1 MDSPG
6 TALPTEPIGGRYR
19 VEREVGR
26 GGMGSVWLAHD
37 ERLGRAVALKRV
49 GRLPGESL
57 PHLAR
62 AMREARSSAAL
73 NHPNVVSVYDAVEEG
88 DHLWLVMEY
97 VPGRTLSE
105 LVADEGPL
113 PPDRVARIGAQ
124 VADGLAVAHAAG
136 TVHRDVKP
144 GNVLVGDDGTAKI
157 SDFGI
162 ARGAGDDKLTQT
174 GLMTGTPAYFAPE
187 LARGSDAT
195 PASDVWGLGATLFA
209 AVEGHSPYPSQ
220 SNPLALMALIAH
232 EAPPQPQA
240 AGPLRRPISRMMDTD
255 PAARPT
261 MAECAAE
268 LHRASS
274 GPTTTSAR
282 PAADLGP
289 ATVVE
294 EPVVEPVAPAPPA
307 PPVPPGEEP
316 RRRGGLLVAGVV
328 VLLLLVAGIAFLV
341 LQDDGSGS
349 DTASDDPS
357 SSGSPTGR
365 GGGQQESPKPP
376 AESTPEET
384 PEESADQPPE
394 EEPAPPASSDA
405 TAFAQEYY
413 GLLPGDTDAAWQR
426 LSPSFQDE
434 VGRDSFDGFWAGV
447 DSVSVDGAEEAEPGV
462 VDVTLTYTTDGSS
475 QTEVRRLF
483 VEQSDG
489 GLAITGDQ
497 RL

>member
-6 TALPTEPIGGRYR
+6 TALPKEPIGGRYR

-88 DHLWLVMEY
+88 EHLWLVMEY
-97 VPGRTLSE
+97 VPGRTLAE
-105 LVADEGPL
+105 LVAAEGALAPE
-113 PPDRVARIGAQ
+113 RVARIGAQ
-124 VADGLAVAHAAG
+124 VADGLAAAHAVG

-162 ARGAGDDKLTQT
+162 ARSAGDDKLTQT

-232 EAPPQPQA
+232 EAPPEPQA

-268 LHRASS
+268 LHGTSS
-274 GPTTTSAR
+274 GPTTTAAR
-282 PAADLGP
+282 PAADPRPDTL
-289 ATVVE
+289 VE
-294 EPVVEPVAPAPPA
+294 EPAVVPA
-307 PPVPPGEEP
+307 PPVEEP

-328 VLLLLVAGIAFLV
+328 ALLLLIGGIAFLV
-341 LQDDGSGS
+341 LQDGDDPGA
-349 DTASDDPS
+349 ASDDPS
-357 SSGSPTGR
+357 SSSPSGR
-365 GGGQQESPKPP
+365 GGGQPESSEEPP
-376 AESTPEET
+376 SESTPEET
-384 PEESADQPPE
+384 PEESAEQPPE
-394 EEPAPPASSDA
+394 ESPEPPASSDA
-405 TAFAQEYY
+405 AAFAQDYY
-413 GLLPGDTDAAWQR
+413 ALLPGDTDAAWQR
-426 LSPSFQDE
+426 LAPSFQDE

-447 DSVSVDGAEEAEPGV
+447 DSVAVGGAEEVEPGV
-462 VDVTLTYTTDGSS
+462 VDMTLTYTTDGSS

-483 VEQSDG
+483 VEEAGG
-489 GLAITGDQ
+489 GLAITGDERQ
-497 RL
+497 G